1 MTTHIRVYLFKE
13 TFEFFSKNE
22 KIISNIA
29 SDHRVNINKINK
41 HLNSY
46 FTIEGKL
53 ESVHKARIII
63 QDIEK
68 EFYKELNHKN
78 S

>member
-29 SDHRVNINKINK
+29 SDHKVNINKITKN
-41 HLNSY
+41 LNSY
-46 FTIEGKL
+46 FAIDGKL
-53 ESVHKARIII
+53 ESVHKTRIII

>member
-29 SDHRVNINKINK
+29 SDHRVNINKISKN
-41 HLNSY
+41 LNSY
-46 FTIEGKL
+46 FAIDGKL
-53 ESVHKARIII
+53 E
-63 QDIEK
+63 
-68 EFYKELNHKN
+68 
-78 S
+78 